1 MRGAKI
7 LAGLVA
13 AWAVAGCTHTEAYRD
28 TKTELDNQDAVI
40 RRYRGELD
48 SCQAENSVLRTRA
61 EAAELELRRL
71 RDVESSYRQAS
82 AGMSDL
88 EARLRE
94 LDAKYGSLDGDIKLG
109 WDPRGAKYEVAES
122 LLFDPGKS
130 DLKPSG
136 KAALKKLAERLAER
150 NEPLIVEGHTDNQPV
165 KKSLKENPL
174 GNLEL
179 SGKRALKVA
188 HFLTTDGAVGD
199 ERVSY
204 AGFGEF
210 RPLVANDTAANMS
223 RNRRVEIIIVQ
234 KKDEAAGK

>member
-1 MRGAKI
+1 MRGSKAFV
-7 LAGLVA
+7 GLLGA
-13 AWAVAGCTHTEAYRD
+13 FALAGCTHTEAYRD
-28 TKTELDNQDAVI
+28 AKTEIDNQDSVI

-48 SCQAENSVLRTRA
+48 ACQAENSVLRTRA

-94 LDAKYGSLDGDIKLG
+94 LDAKYGALGDDIALK

-130 DLKPSG
+130 DLKASG
-136 KAALKKLAERLAER
+136 KAALKKLAQRLSDRA
-150 NEPLIVEGHTDNQPV
+150 EPLIVEGHTDNQPV
-165 KKSLKENPL
+165 VKSIKDNPL

-188 HFLTTDGAVGD
+188 HFLTSDGGVTS

-204 AGFGEF
+204 AGFGEW
-210 RPLVANDTAANMS
+210 RPLVANDTSVNMAK
-223 RNRRVEIIIVQ
+223 NRRVEIVIVQ
-234 KKDEAAGK
+234 KKDGGEGK

>member
-1 MRGAKI
+1 MHGAKVV
-7 LAGLVA
+7 AGFVA
-13 AWAVAGCTHTEAYRD
+13 VWAIAGCTHTEAYRD
-28 TKTELDNQDAVI
+28 TKTELDNQDSVI
-40 RRYRGELD
+40 KRQQTEL
-48 SCQAENSVLRTRA
+48 SACEAERELLRTRA
-61 EAAELELRRL
+61 EAAELEVRRL
-71 RDVESSYRQAS
+71 RDLESSYRQAT

-94 LDAKYGSLDGDIKLG
+94 LDGKYGKLDGDITLG

-136 KAALKKLAERLAER
+136 RAALKKLAERLSSRE
-150 NEPLIVEGHTDNQPV
+150 EPLIVEGHTDNQPV
-165 KKSLKENPL
+165 KKSAKENPL

-188 HFLTTDGAVGD
+188 HFLTTDGGVGAD
-199 ERVSY
+199 RVSY
-204 AGFGEF
+204 SGFGEF
-210 RPLVANDTAANMS
+210 RPLVANDSAAGMA

-234 KKDEAAGK
+234 KKDAASEK